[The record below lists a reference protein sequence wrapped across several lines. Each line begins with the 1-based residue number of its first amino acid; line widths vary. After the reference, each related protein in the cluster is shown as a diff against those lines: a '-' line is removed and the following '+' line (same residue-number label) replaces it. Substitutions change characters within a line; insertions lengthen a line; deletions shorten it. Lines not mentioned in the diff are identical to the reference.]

1 MTLLCTAHSRRVD
14 VGCSR
19 TKVKDLNL
27 LQTHHRR
34 CGARPSLT
42 YVLLQAFNVSRF
54 NLIKMMFYHV
64 FFYEWT
70 AGHCELDKPVST
82 VTLLDEISNHN
93 DCTVES

>member
-1 MTLLCTAHSRRVD
+1 MVAHELRLRISTYYKRITD
-14 VGCSR
+14 VCCR
-19 TKVKDLNL
+19 
-27 LQTHHRR
+27 
-34 CGARPSLT
+34 ARPSLT